1 MPLLPVCTTQAITFT
16 PATVQVTLHPD
27 SRLTTHN
34 PLTLPQLDLPGVETP
49 ALTPASSVLS
59 YSSQH
64 SPGAVHSTSTV
75 SPTIRTSVGSMYP
88 TLPSVSAM
96 SDMSAAAPSSGLAP
110 AFDADSRRKFS
121 GNLLQKAAPDRGTD
135 SMDISVNEISPK
147 DRRDSEQDSL
157 HHNVNQLALHS
168 PRVDPALRSP
178 SVSSSTPTETGES
191 SQQSWVENIRVIERL
206 RAYLK
211 ERLDAHDFS
220 DDDDHEGKQDRR
232 MSDDDAHNLYPVL
245 RAVQEGRE

>member
-1 MPLLPVCTTQAITFT
+1 
-16 PATVQVTLHPD
+16 
-27 SRLTTHN
+27 
-34 PLTLPQLDLPGVETP
+34 
-49 ALTPASSVLS
+49 
-59 YSSQH
+59 
-64 SPGAVHSTSTV
+64 
-75 SPTIRTSVGSMYP
+75 MYP

-110 AFDADSRRKFS
+110 AFDADGRRRFS
-121 GNLLQKAAPDRGTD
+121 GNLLQKAAPDRLDGD
-135 SMDISVNEISPK
+135 HMDTSSDGSSPK

-157 HHNVNQLALHS
+157 HHNVNQLNIHS
-168 PRVDPALRSP
+168 PKVDPALRSP
-178 SVSSSTPTETGES
+178 SVVSDATETGEQ

-220 DDDDHEGKQDRR
+220 DEEIDDKDDRR
-232 MSDDDAHNLYPVL
+232 LEDEDAHSLYPVL